1 MNINEKNYLY
11 YIRKFTLDKTIDIS
25 LINEAIHLVI
35 KNNNYI
41 VFKKIFN
48 DSRYHSSDEE
58 YADFYFSLQYGSWK
72 ICKFLLDNVE
82 FNNTIKEHI
91 IFNTQRLIKKQDL
104 KTLQIIYHNRYEFTV
119 SFNSFNGVFALEKI
133 LLTKRNT
140 DLVYFVLKTP
150 NFIIHNNLLAEFS
163 QELLE
168 KGDIEMINIILE
180 NKEDFYQYLE
190 DENLKLLQDINNFKK
205 LKNNISLF

>member
-58 YADFYFSLQYGSWK
+58 HADFYFSLLYGSWR
-72 ICKFLLDNVE
+72 ICKFLLDNLE
-82 FNNTIKEHI
+82 FNNKIKEHI

-104 KTLQIIYHNRYEFTV
+104 KTLQIIYHNRYNFTV

-140 DLVYFVLKTP
+140 ELVYFVLKTP

-168 KGDIEMINIILE
+168 KGDIEMINIIIE

>member
-1 MNINEKNYLY
+1 MKILILK
-11 YIRKFTLDKTIDIS
+11 DI
-25 LINEAIHLVI
+25 
-35 KNNNYI
+35 
-41 VFKKIFN
+41 
-48 DSRYHSSDEE
+48 
-58 YADFYFSLQYGSWK
+58 
-72 ICKFLLDNVE
+72 
-82 FNNTIKEHI
+82 
-91 IFNTQRLIKKQDL
+91 

-119 SFNSFNGVFALEKI
+119 SFNSFNGIFALEKI

-180 NKEDFYQYLE
+180 NKEDGWYKLMLAK
-190 DENLKLLQDINNFKK
+190 LKVHTKMINNYKK
-205 LKNNISLF
+205 YIWVKKRWK

>member
-11 YIRKFTLDKTIDIS
+11 YIRQFILDKTMDIN
-25 LINEAIHLVI
+25 LISEAIYLVI

-48 DSRYHSSDEE
+48 DSRYNSSDEE
-58 YADFYFSLQYGSWK
+58 YGDFYFSLQYGSWN
-72 ICKFLLDNVE
+72 ISKFLLDNIK
-82 FNNTIKEHI
+82 FNDKIKEHI
-91 IFNTQRLIKKQDL
+91 IFNTHPLIKKQYL
-104 KTLQIIYHNRYEFTV
+104 KTLSIIYHNRYEFTV
-119 SFNSFNGVFALEKI
+119 SFNSFNGILALEKI

-140 DLVYFVLKTP
+140 DLAYFVFNTP
-150 NFIIHNNLLAEFS
+150 NFIIYNNLLTEFT

-168 KGDIEMINIILE
+168 KGDIEMINIIIE

-190 DENLKLLQDINNFKK
+190 EKHPQLLQDINNFKK